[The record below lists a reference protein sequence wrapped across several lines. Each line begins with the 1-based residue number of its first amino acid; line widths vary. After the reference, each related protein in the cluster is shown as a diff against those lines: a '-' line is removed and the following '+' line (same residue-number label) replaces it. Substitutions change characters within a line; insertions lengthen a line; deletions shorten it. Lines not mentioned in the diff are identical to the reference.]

1 MDVVVICKNYQI
13 AVYYCILSFSFL
25 FQSQIDKSNSNTNN
39 HKQIKIK
46 LMFRIIKFKS
56 VKTLN
61 FITWKEKD
69 HINQGGNTKIKPSY
83 AFQCFSPG
91 VQIRTLS
98 QFGTGN
104 QLFLKMLVCSVNSD
118 ISLTVHVAFMILQM
132 SDFSRLALD
141 VYVFKRYG
149 NNIKKIPIKRGHI
162 KAMVIVHFLRVDE
175 V

>member
-1 MDVVVICKNYQI
+1 M
-13 AVYYCILSFSFL
+13 AVYYCIFSFSFL
-25 FQSQIDKSNSNTNN
+25 FQSQIDKSNRNTNN

-56 VKTLN
+56 VKTLI

-69 HINQGGNTKIKPSY
+69 HINPDGNTKIKPSY
-83 AFQCFSPG
+83 ALQCFCPG
-91 VQIRTLS
+91 VEIRTLS
-98 QFGTGN
+98 QFGTGS

-132 SDFSRLALD
+132 LDFSRLALD

-149 NNIKKIPIKRGHI
+149 NNIKKIPIQRGHI
-162 KAMVIVHFLRVDE
+162 KAMVIIHFLRVDE

>member
-1 MDVVVICKNYQI
+1 M
-13 AVYYCILSFSFL
+13 AVYYCIFSFSFL
-25 FQSQIDKSNSNTNN
+25 FQSQIDKSNRNTNN

-46 LMFRIIKFKS
+46 LMLRIIKFKS
-56 VKTLN
+56 VKTLI

-69 HINQGGNTKIKPSY
+69 HINPDGNTKIKPSY
-83 AFQCFSPG
+83 ALQCFCPG
-91 VQIRTLS
+91 VEIRTLS
-98 QFGTGN
+98 QFGTGS

-132 SDFSRLALD
+132 LDFSRLALD

-149 NNIKKIPIKRGHI
+149 NNIKKIPIQRGHI
-162 KAMVIVHFLRVDE
+162 KAMVIIHFLRVDE

>member
-1 MDVVVICKNYQI
+1 M
-13 AVYYCILSFSFL
+13 AVYYCIFSFSFL

-46 LMFRIIKFKS
+46 LMFRIIKFRS
-56 VKTLN
+56 VKTLI

-91 VQIRTLS
+91 VEIRTLS
-98 QFGTGN
+98 QFGTGS
-104 QLFLKMLVCSVNSD
+104 QLFLKMLVCHVNSD

-149 NNIKKIPIKRGHI
+149 NNIKKISIQRGHI
-162 KAMVIVHFLRVDE
+162 KAMVIIHFLRVDE
-175 V
+175 I

>member
-1 MDVVVICKNYQI
+1 
-13 AVYYCILSFSFL
+13 
-25 FQSQIDKSNSNTNN
+25 
-39 HKQIKIK
+39 
-46 LMFRIIKFKS
+46 MFRIIKFKS
-56 VKTLN
+56 VKTLI

-91 VQIRTLS
+91 VEIRTLS

-104 QLFLKMLVCSVNSD
+104 QLFLKMLVCHVNSD

-162 KAMVIVHFLRVDE
+162 KAMVIVYFLRVDE
-175 V
+175 VWENLSFIWV

>member
-1 MDVVVICKNYQI
+1 M
-13 AVYYCILSFSFL
+13 AVYYCIFSFSFL
-25 FQSQIDKSNSNTNN
+25 FQSQIDKSNRNTNN

-46 LMFRIIKFKS
+46 LMLRIIKFKS
-56 VKTLN
+56 VKTLI

-69 HINQGGNTKIKPSY
+69 HINPDGNTKIKPSY
-83 AFQCFSPG
+83 ALQCFCPG
-91 VQIRTLS
+91 VEIRTLS
-98 QFGTGN
+98 QFGTGS

>member
-1 MDVVVICKNYQI
+1 M
-13 AVYYCILSFSFL
+13 AVYYCIFSFSFL

-56 VKTLN
+56 VKTLI

-83 AFQCFSPG
+83 ALQCFCPG
-91 VQIRTLS
+91 VEIRTLS
-98 QFGTGN
+98 QFGTGS
-104 QLFLKMLVCSVNSD
+104 QLFLKMLVCHVNSD

-141 VYVFKRYG
+141 VYVFKIYMAITSRKFRSKG
-149 NNIKKIPIKRGHI
+149 DTSKQWSLST
-162 KAMVIVHFLRVDE
+162 F
-175 V
+175 

>member
-1 MDVVVICKNYQI
+1 M
-13 AVYYCILSFSFL
+13 AVYYCIFSFSFL

-46 LMFRIIKFKS
+46 LMFRIITFRS
-56 VKTLN
+56 VKTLI

-91 VQIRTLS
+91 VEIRTLS
-98 QFGTGN
+98 QFGTGS
-104 QLFLKMLVCSVNSD
+104 QLFLKMLVCHVNSD

-149 NNIKKIPIKRGHI
+149 NNIKKIPIQRGHI
-162 KAMVIVHFLRVDE
+162 KAMVIIHFLRVDE
-175 V
+175 I